1 MISYAATVVSANRVT
16 KDCFCAMKPAM
27 IVESKPATRYSIGF
41 WLLALLRMLAEMLLI
56 NGRGLNARAFGDPA
70 VQGPKMSTAIQSQK
84 STCLLTSLVCVIF
97 LFSFQIVSC
106 IGR

>member
-70 VQGPKMSTAIQSQK
+70 VQGPVLS
-84 STCLLTSLVCVIF
+84 
-97 LFSFQIVSC
+97 VSYSC
-106 IGR
+106 SASRL